1 MVYGEKRK
9 SRALK
14 AFLLLMMFC
23 TICFCTIY
31 AGAAGKSTSAAPA
44 KKYTLSK
51 TTAFV
56 TKSRTIQ
63 LKLFYAKKIPVT
75 KSVVWKSSN
84 TSIAKVSQTGKV
96 YGIEPGKCKITAKY
110 KGKTYNCCVTVYS
123 TSRSY
128 LPKQLKQ
135 TYAASKYKGRILLA
149 GSSSIEFWDSAAS
162 AFAPDK
168 ILNVGVSGS
177 TVTDWQ
183 KWYTTL
189 ITRYKPKAVVLYV
202 GSNDIGNGLEGK
214 SGAQTASATKKLLQ
228 AIKKKLPGVPVFYI
242 SICPSIKRCDAWDEI
257 AICNAKMKRYCAS
270 KKNLYYIDTASYC
283 WSGDS
288 PNPALYLSDHLH
300 FNAKGYKIWN
310 NVIPRY
316 VRARIKKS

>member
-63 LKLFYAKKIPVT
+63 LKLVYAKKIPVT

-189 ITRYKPKAVVLYV
+189 LTRYKPKAVVLYV

-228 AIKKKLPGVPVFYI
+228 AIQKKLPGVPVFYI

-257 AICNAKMKRYCAS
+257 AICNAKMKRYCA
-270 KKNLYYIDTASYC
+270 
-283 WSGDS
+283 
-288 PNPALYLSDHLH
+288 
-300 FNAKGYKIWN
+300 
-310 NVIPRY
+310 
-316 VRARIKKS
+316 